1 MAIDAGG
8 SFFTAADVSLGQVVK
23 WPESMVAH
31 HVDMTGE
38 CQVA

>member
-8 SFFTAADVSLGQVVK
+8 CFFTTADVSPGQVVK
-23 WPESMVAH
+23 WPASMEAH

-38 CQVA
+38 